1 MITKLTDDLMSGTR
15 NFWLLIIAIL
25 LILSG
30 LIVIFNPLAA
40 LMASA
45 MFVGFMFIVI
55 GCGYLM
61 AFQQKESALALALGI
76 LDIIIGLVF
85 LMNIDMVT
93 MSMPVI
99 FALWILFNGITE
111 IIMGYQIRQNNDND
125 WKILFWGGI
134 CSILFS
140 LFIFIHP
147 LFGSFIV
154 TTLIGIYLIAYGVFE
169 IVRYI
174 KCC

>member
-1 MITKLTDDLMSGTR
+1 MITQLTNNLISGTR
-15 NFWLLIIAIL
+15 NFWLLIIGSL

-30 LIVIFNPLAA
+30 LVVICNPITA

-61 AFQQKESALALALGI
+61 AFQKSESALALALGI

-85 LMNIDMVT
+85 LMNITIVT
-93 MSMPVI
+93 ASMPVI

-111 IIMGYQIRQNNDND
+111 IVMGYQLRKTNDSD

-134 CSILFS
+134 CSVLFS
-140 LFIFIHP
+140 LFVFLHPFI
-147 LFGSFIV
+147 GSFII
-154 TTLIGIYLIAYGVFE
+154 TTLIGIYLIVYGVFE
-169 IVRYI
+169 IIRYI